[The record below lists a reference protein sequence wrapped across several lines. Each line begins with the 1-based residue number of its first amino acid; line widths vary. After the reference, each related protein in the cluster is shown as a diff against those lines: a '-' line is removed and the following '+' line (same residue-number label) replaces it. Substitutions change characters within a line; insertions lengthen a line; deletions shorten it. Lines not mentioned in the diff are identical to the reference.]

1 MTRTVSPA
9 KPRRRRGT
17 ALRRSTKRLIVTLNL
32 AEAVVGL
39 VCLLAAYGLAERL
52 VADQEAAGEGHVASR
67 VVHWWGPDFSATLN
81 MSLLIVGAAAGAV
94 GSIIHQS
101 MAFARSTGTEERR
114 YVSWYLLRPL
124 WSALLGAV
132 AVIAVNTG
140 LISIGDE
147 ATSSAGVAVLVLTG
161 CLAGLFT
168 DQVLR
173 RLRRMLGADATP
185 TTRRRPRTTKAPR
198 P

>member
-1 MTRTVSPA
+1 MIRTPSPA
-9 KPRRRRGT
+9 KPRRRRET
-17 ALRRSTKRLIVTLNL
+17 ALRRSTKRLIVALNVVEAL
-32 AEAVVGL
+32 AGL

-52 VADQEAAGEGHVASR
+52 VAAQEAAGEGTVAVR
-67 VVHWWGPDFSATLN
+67 AVHWWGPDFSATLN

-101 MAFARSTGTEERR
+101 MAFARGTGTEERR
-114 YVSWYLLRPL
+114 YLSWYLLRPL

-147 ATSSAGVAVLVLTG
+147 TTSSAGVAVLVLTG

-173 RLRRMLGADATP
+173 RLRRMLGADSAP
-185 TTRRRPRTTKAPR
+185 TIRRRPRSTKAPR

>member
-1 MTRTVSPA
+1 V
-9 KPRRRRGT
+9 KPRRRREA
-17 ALRRSTKRLIVTLNL
+17 ALRRSTRRLIVVLNIV
-32 AEAVVGL
+32 EAVVGL
-39 VCLLAAYGLAERL
+39 LCLLAAYGLAEHL
-52 VADQEAAGEGHVASR
+52 VAAQEAAGEGSVASR
-67 VVHWWGPDFSATLN
+67 TVHWWGPDFSATLN
-81 MSLLIVGAAAGAV
+81 VSLLIVGAAAGAV

-101 MAFARSTGTEERR
+101 MAFARGAGTAERR
-114 YVSWYLLRPL
+114 YVWWYVMRPL

-147 ATSSAGVAVLVLTG
+147 TTSSAGVAVLVLTG

-173 RLRRMLGADATP
+173 RLRRMLGADPAP
-185 TTRRRPRTTKAPR
+185 PSTTRRRPRVRKTSGTGD
-198 P
+198 